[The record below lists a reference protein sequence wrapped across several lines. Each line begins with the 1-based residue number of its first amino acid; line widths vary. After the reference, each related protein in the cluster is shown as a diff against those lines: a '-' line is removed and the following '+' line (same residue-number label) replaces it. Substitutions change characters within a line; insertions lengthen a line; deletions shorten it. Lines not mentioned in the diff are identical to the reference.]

1 MNADF
6 PAFPLTLKGTC
17 LQNKTVTRVHYTE
30 KLEAKSLAV
39 LSISQTKA
47 GKVRSVHEY
56 VDLKTGEIIPA
67 NELDIRPLDLATILP
82 ARFKAL
88 NSLRPEVRR
97 FASFVLRFANR
108 RRGITPDIGTLCRWY
123 ADLNNKRSNDVRRYI
138 PALKRAGILAGDTL
152 LGRLFQ
158 RTTATSTEVMSEEV
172 DASTKY
178 MLMRMHT
185 QDTNPIP
192 SQQGHMA
199 PSWLVAE
206 QVAALEAELQAE
218 EAAYAAIHK
227 AATKPE
233 PSLQTA

>member
-1 MNADF
+1 
-6 PAFPLTLKGTC
+6 LKS
-17 LQNKTVTRVHYTE
+17 KTVTRAHDTE
-30 KLEAKSLAV
+30 KLDAKSLAV

-47 GKVRSVHEY
+47 GKIRSIHEY

-67 NELDIRPLDLATILP
+67 SELDIRPLDLATILP
-82 ARFKAL
+82 ARIKAL
-88 NSLRPEVRR
+88 DSLRPEVRR

-138 PALKRAGILAGDTL
+138 PALKKAGILAGDTL

-158 RTTATSTEVMSEEV
+158 RTTATSTEVMSEEI

-178 MLMRMHT
+178 MLMRRHT
-185 QDTNPIP
+185 QDTNPIS
-192 SQQGHMA
+192 SQQGHAA

-206 QVAALEAELQAE
+206 QVAALDAELQAE

-227 AATKPE
+227 AATTPKPE
-233 PSLQTA
+233 PLLETA